1 MLSPKLQLPLAHA
14 EYGRKMAQERSVSN
28 RDVWKL
34 LSHSCWKYGEKGSKT
49 AGKYSEDTTFS
60 SCSISTAVIKLPYT
74 FTESL
79 RIVSISMFPLTVLNT
94 YFQNI
99 FNKSE
104 QQSQIKANWA
114 LRPSLKCSAFLFL
127 PCFSLIFFFFYS
139 RSMLLGLLLQLLG
152 KKNKKKN

>member
-1 MLSPKLQLPLAHA
+1 MPGKVTGEKNMLSPKLQLPLAHA

-104 QQSQIKANWA
+104 QQSQIKANSEPYDHLLNA
-114 LRPSLKCSAFLFL
+114 LPFFAMFFTNFFLFL
-127 PCFSLIFFFFYS
+127 F
-139 RSMLLGLLLQLLG
+139 
-152 KKNKKKN
+152 